1 MSPGASTYA
10 KTAEILAAKDGTI
23 CREGFPIILHKLS
36 LSRHLGICSWIS
48 EPVLVQTIVFRVWVL
63 DLQPISAMYALGS
76 WLEPSDEIRL
86 YANSMQR
93 IYNEYGIKTTSEPA
107 EATGIYFFVF
117 IS

>member
-1 MSPGASTYA
+1 
-10 KTAEILAAKDGTI
+10 
-23 CREGFPIILHKLS
+23 
-36 LSRHLGICSWIS
+36 
-48 EPVLVQTIVFRVWVL
+48 
-63 DLQPISAMYALGS
+63 MYALGS
-76 WLEPSDEIRL
+76 WLGPSDEIRL